1 VLDGTR
7 VLVQSTKVYPGPL
20 HKIHGVTKVLA
31 AGLAFAILAGCGSGG
46 GIEDVRAKVDYDDS
60 KPVKVEELS
69 QGPIFT
75 EIEFQSPRGNDVTA
89 SIAMPRNR
97 ARKVPAVLWAHG
109 FGSNRNQFSTEVTEL
124 ADRGIAS
131 IIYDSNMTRG
141 GRGGIDLMD
150 PVYAAEVFELQ
161 LRQDVVD
168 ARIALDILERR
179 GDVDMS
185 RIGFVGVDYGT
196 MIGGVLGA
204 VDDRIDAMVLA
215 TGFPEPSRSIAEQL
229 VPPESID
236 GFAERLAPYDPVRTL
251 GQAGEPILL
260 QNARRDR
267 LIEPEDY
274 ERLIDAADGA
284 EVKWYDSD
292 HELVYEAQQDRAQ
305 WLSEQL
311 GVASQS

>member
-1 VLDGTR
+1 MRGA
-7 VLVQSTKVYPGPL
+7 
-20 HKIHGVTKVLA
+20 LA
-31 AGLAFAILAGCGSGG
+31 AGLAVAILAGCGSDG
-46 GIEDVRAKVDYDDS
+46 GIADVRAKVAYDDS
-60 KPVKVEELS
+60 RPVEVEEIS
-69 QGPIFT
+69 KGAIFT

-97 ARKVPAVLWAHG
+97 TGKVPAVLWAHG
-109 FGSNRNQFSTEVTEL
+109 FNSNRNQFSTEVTEL

-131 IIYDSNMTRG
+131 FIWDSNMIRG
-141 GRGGIDLMD
+141 GRGGIDLQD

-179 GDVDMS
+179 GEVDMS
-185 RIGFVGVDYGT
+185 RIGFVGVDYGA
-196 MIGGVLGA
+196 MVGGVLGV

-215 TGFPEPSRSIAEQL
+215 TSFPEPSRYFAQEL
-229 VPPESID
+229 VPPESVD
-236 GFAERLAPYDPVRTL
+236 GFADRLAPYDPVRTL
-251 GQAGEPILL
+251 GQVHEPILL

-267 LIEPEDY
+267 LIKPEDY

-292 HELVYEAQQDRAQ
+292 HELVYEAQQDRAR
-305 WLSEQL
+305 WLSERL